1 MSEDRPFPEG
11 PRKKVTVY
19 GTSSQVWDW
28 SRTGQRWG
36 NRSAGSFLAFAGD
49 YMVKHIEKMEHAA
62 YAISRRL
69 DRRRERERKAR
80 ELVKPA

>member
-1 MSEDRPFPEG
+1 VHSHEVRQG

-28 SRTGQRWG
+28 TRTGQRWG
-36 NRSAGSFLAFAGD
+36 NRSAGSFLASMGD
-49 YMVKHIEKMEHAA
+49 YTVKHIEKMENTA

-69 DRRRERERKAR
+69 DRRRERASFVRPSEA
-80 ELVKPA
+80 E